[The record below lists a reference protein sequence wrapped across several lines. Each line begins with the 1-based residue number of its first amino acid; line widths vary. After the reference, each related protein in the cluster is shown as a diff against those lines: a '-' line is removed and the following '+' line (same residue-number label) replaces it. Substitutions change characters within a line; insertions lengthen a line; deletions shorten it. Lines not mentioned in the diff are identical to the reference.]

1 MKSGRRRAREFAL
14 QGLYQWL
21 LAGTAPNVIRTQL
34 AESGGF
40 AKCDTEFF
48 DELWLGVT
56 GEFDTL
62 VAGFAPYLDRAPG
75 QLSPIEK
82 GVLAIGAWELQIGR
96 ASCRESV

>member
-75 QLSPIEK
+75 QLS
-82 GVLAIGAWELQIGR
+82 LASEELGNTVFVHYLLR
-96 ASCRESV
+96 GLAG